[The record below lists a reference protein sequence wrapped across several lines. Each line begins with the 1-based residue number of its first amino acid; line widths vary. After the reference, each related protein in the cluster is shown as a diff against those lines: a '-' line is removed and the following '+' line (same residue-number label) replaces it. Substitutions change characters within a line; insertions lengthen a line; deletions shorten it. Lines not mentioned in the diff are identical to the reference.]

1 MKEFLNNLKLTWQYL
16 KYQKANF
23 IKYVLL
29 NICLI
34 IISVVV
40 PILSA
45 NVIIYLTGS
54 LFMQLALVALVIL
67 AVEVSRNFVEFFSN
81 KYIQIIYRETFTLI
95 QNDLGKEILTLDNK
109 SLNDHSSGLFIQRI
123 TGDTSR
129 IADILYIITRDLAS
143 ILTDIGIFVAIF
155 IINKIAFIFLFLSSL
170 IVGYFQYTRSTKRN
184 VKDKVLRKS
193 QEKVAGFIGEIIRGA
208 KDIKML
214 NAEKSFLDSY
224 NSKLIKTN
232 KERYDMQEVNR
243 RYGLLIG
250 SLRDLSDFLLIILLI
265 ILISHGNLAIASAL
279 IIYNYSGRVTNLVA
293 YIADII
299 DSSKDFNLSASR
311 IFELKT
317 GEEFKKESFGDKH
330 IKHVN
335 GDFEFKNVKFNYGSN
350 DVLKDVSFKIKA
362 NTTTGFVGK
371 SGAGKTTIF
380 SLLCKMYDN
389 YEGLITIDGND
400 IKTLDK
406 DSIRGNIT
414 VISQNP
420 YIFNL
425 SIKENLQLVKEDL
438 TDKDMIKACK
448 MACLDDFINTLPDG
462 YDTIIGEGGVNLSGG
477 QKQRLAI
484 ARALVQKTEII
495 LFDEAT
501 SALDNETQ
509 ASIQKAIENM
519 NGIYTILIIAHRLST
534 IINSDNILFLNNGII
549 EASGKHNELIK
560 KSKDY
565 KKLYETEIE
574 TNNNK

>member
-1 MKEFLNNLKLTWQYL
+1 MKEFKNNLKFTWNYV

-29 NICLI
+29 NICLV

-45 NVIIYLTGS
+45 NAIIYLTSS
-54 LFMQLALVALVIL
+54 LFQQLAMVALVIL
-67 AVEVSRNFVEFFSN
+67 MVEVSRNVINYFST
-81 KYIQIIYRETFTLI
+81 KYVQIIYRETFTLI

-109 SLNDHSSGLFIQRI
+109 SLNSHSSGVFIQRI

-129 IADILYIITRDLAS
+129 IADVFYTITSNLAA
-143 ILTDIGIFVAIF
+143 ILTNIGIFVAIF
-155 IINKIAFIFLFLSSL
+155 IINKYAFIYLFISSL
-170 IVGYFQYTRSTKRN
+170 IIGYFQYMRSTKRN
-184 VKDKVLRKS
+184 EKDKIFRKTN
-193 QEKVAGFIGEIIRGA
+193 EKVSGFIGEIIRGA

-214 NAEKSFLDSY
+214 NAEKSFLNTYDG
-224 NSKLIKTN
+224 KLIDLN
-232 KERYDMQEVNR
+232 KERYDMQDVSRKFLFVSGTCNDISDFFLIL
-243 RYGLLIG
+243 LLI
-250 SLRDLSDFLLIILLI
+250 FLIK
-265 ILISHGNLAIASAL
+265 SGNLAIASAL
-279 IIYNYSGRVTNLVA
+279 IIYNYSGRVVNLVR
-293 YIADII
+293 YFADII
-299 DSSKDFNLSASR
+299 DGIKDFNLSASR
-311 IFELKT
+311 IFELKY
-317 GEEFKKESFGDKH
+317 GEEFTKESFGDKH
-330 IKHVN
+330 IKHIN
-335 GDFEFKNVKFNYGSN
+335 GDFEFKNVKFNYGGN

-362 NTTTGFVGK
+362 NTTTAFVGK

-389 YEGLITIDGND
+389 YNGLITIDGND

-414 VISQNP
+414 VISQSP

-425 SIKENLQLVKEDL
+425 SIRDNLKLVKEDL
-438 TDKDMIKACK
+438 TDEDMIKACK
-448 MACLDDFINTLPDG
+448 MACLDDFINNLPEG

-509 ASIQKAIENM
+509 ASIQRAIENM

-549 EASGKHNELIK
+549 EASGKHQELLT

-574 TNNNK
+574 SDIK

>member
-129 IADILYIITRDLAS
+129 IADILYVITRDLAS

-317 GEEFKKESFGDKH
+317 GEEFTKESFGDKH

>member
-129 IADILYIITRDLAS
+129 IADILYVITRDLAS

>member
-1 MKEFLNNLKLTWQYL
+1 MKEFKNNLKFTWNYV

-29 NICLI
+29 NICLV

-45 NVIIYLTGS
+45 NAIIYLTSS
-54 LFMQLALVALVIL
+54 LFQQLAMVALVIL
-67 AVEVSRNFVEFFSN
+67 MVEVSRNVINYFST
-81 KYIQIIYRETFTLI
+81 KYVQIIYRETFTLI

-109 SLNDHSSGLFIQRI
+109 SLNSHSSGVFIQRI

-129 IADILYIITRDLAS
+129 IADVFYTITSNLAA
-143 ILTDIGIFVAIF
+143 ILTNIGIFVAIF
-155 IINKIAFIFLFLSSL
+155 IINKYAFIYLFISSL
-170 IVGYFQYTRSTKRN
+170 IIGYFQYMRSTKRN
-184 VKDKVLRKS
+184 EKDKIFRKTN
-193 QEKVAGFIGEIIRGA
+193 EKVSGFIGEIIRGA

-214 NAEKSFLDSY
+214 NAEKSFLNTYDG
-224 NSKLIKTN
+224 KLIDLN
-232 KERYDMQEVNR
+232 KERYDMQDVSRKFLFVSGTCNDISDFFLIL
-243 RYGLLIG
+243 LLI
-250 SLRDLSDFLLIILLI
+250 FLIK
-265 ILISHGNLAIASAL
+265 SGNLAIASAL
-279 IIYNYSGRVTNLVA
+279 IIYNYSGRVVNLVR
-293 YIADII
+293 YFADII
-299 DSSKDFNLSASR
+299 DGIKDFNLSASR
-311 IFELKT
+311 IFELKY
-317 GEEFKKESFGDKH
+317 GEEFTKESFGDKH
-330 IKHVN
+330 IKHIN
-335 GDFEFKNVKFNYGSN
+335 GDFEFKNVKFNYGGN

-362 NTTTGFVGK
+362 NTTTAFVGK

-389 YEGLITIDGND
+389 YNGLITIDGND

-414 VISQNP
+414 VISQSP

-425 SIKENLQLVKEDL
+425 SIRDNLKLVKEDL
-438 TDKDMIKACK
+438 TDEDMIKACK
-448 MACLDDFINTLPDG
+448 MACLDDFINNLPEG

-509 ASIQKAIENM
+509 ASIQRAIENM

-549 EASGKHNELIK
+549 EASGKHKELLT

-574 TNNNK
+574 SDIK

>member
-67 AVEVSRNFVEFFSN
+67 VVEVSRNVINFFST
-81 KYIQIIYRETFTLI
+81 KYVQILYRETFTLI

-129 IADILYIITRDLAS
+129 IADVFYVITSNLTY

-155 IINKIAFIFLFLSSL
+155 IINKIAFIYLFLSSL
-170 IVGYFQYTRSTKRN
+170 IIGYFQYMRSTKRN
-184 VKDKVLRKS
+184 AKDKVLRKS

-214 NAEKSFLDSY
+214 NADKSFLDSY

-250 SLRDLSDFLLIILLI
+250 SLRDSSDFLLIILLI
-265 ILISHGNLAIASAL
+265 VLISHGNLAIASAL

-335 GDFEFKNVKFNYGSN
+335 GDFEFINVKFNYGGN

-362 NTTTGFVGK
+362 NTTTAFVGK

-425 SIKENLQLVKEDL
+425 SIKDNLKLVKENL

-448 MACLDDFINTLPDG
+448 MACLDDFIKSLPDG

-549 EASGKHNELIK
+549 ETSGKHKELIK

-574 TNNNK
+574 SNKK